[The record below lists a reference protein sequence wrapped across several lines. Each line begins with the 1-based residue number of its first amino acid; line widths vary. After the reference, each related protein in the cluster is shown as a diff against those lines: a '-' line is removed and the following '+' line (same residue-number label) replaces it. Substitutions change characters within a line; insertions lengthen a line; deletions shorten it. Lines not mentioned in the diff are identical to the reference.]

1 MPEEPVRGGV
11 LTVNG
16 ALLAATR
23 LSPIAARDRGRIVA
37 GEVLA
42 LLLVGAIA
50 SLLTN
55 VARFRLGIP
64 GSSIV
69 FAAFPMALGFALV
82 PRRGGGTVMAGGAL
96 LTTALLWMAG
106 GRLDGVGAQT
116 SLLLTGPLLDVA
128 LRRAGRGWRL
138 YGAFV
143 LACTAGNAAA
153 FLVRAS
159 VKAYAFAGAGR
170 GGGRGGGL
178 GGGRAFDQWL
188 PQAVWT
194 YAAAGLLAGLIS
206 AAVWFHHRGRG
217 EPRVP
222 AR

>member
-1 MPEEPVRGGV
+1 MPEESARGAV
-11 LTVNG
+11 LTVDG
-16 ALLAATR
+16 VLLDATR
-23 LSPIAARDRGRIVA
+23 LPPIAARDRGRIVA

-42 LLLVGAIA
+42 LLVVGAIA
-50 SLLTN
+50 SVLTN

-96 LTTALLWMAG
+96 LTTVLLWLTG
-106 GRLDGVGAQT
+106 VRLDGVGAQT

-128 LRRAGRGWRL
+128 LRWAGRGWRL

-143 LACTAGNAAA
+143 LACTASNAAA

-159 VKAYAFAGAGR
+159 IKAYVFTGPGR
-170 GGGRGGGL
+170 GGGRGNGL

-217 EPRVP
+217 EPREPV
-222 AR
+222 R